1 MIFLFESERM
11 LKIHMWIV
19 SCLMKFTLFNV
30 CDERREKDIQR
41 RQGQGQK

>member
-1 MIFLFESERM
+1 MKGCLKYTCGLFQ
-11 LKIHMWIV
+11 
-19 SCLMKFTLFNV
+19 CLMKVTLFNV